1 MMRILLA
8 LGLALALALQA
19 QANTIFSF
27 SRIGDPIRRVDARSR
42 SMGGAGRSLADGLN
56 FSSHNPALLASF
68 RRAAASVQFAA
79 QHRFLGGERAV
90 SDGDVGAFQVVLPMG
105 RGPVLGIG
113 LEPLT
118 DMDFGAVADRGTGDL
133 AYRLEVDATGGI
145 QAISIGIGHRFG
157 RKLFVGGRVN
167 WVAMGTLNE
176 TWVKRFDREGVFFS
190 RDEITRA
197 HRGWS
202 PSVGIIAMP
211 TPRWSLGANVDI
223 GGDIRQRQVQKNR
236 FVDQN
241 HAREVAT
248 ESDVALPRELGAGVT
263 YLSGYRWLASVDVS
277 RGFWAGTGRG
287 RFNTWDVSAGMLWR
301 TGSPDLLVRSRRF
314 ELCAGAHYRSLYFP
328 TASGEQIGEWGA
340 SFGLALPFKNNS
352 GRFRYVVEVG
362 RRGNRATH
370 GASERFIQQV
380 FSVVGFIR

>member
-8 LGLALALALQA
+8 LGLVLALVLPA

-27 SRIGDPIRRVDARSR
+27 AGIGDPIRRVDARSR

-79 QHRFLGGERAV
+79 QHRFLSGERAV

-145 QAISIGIGHRFG
+145 QAISIGLGHRFG

-190 RDEITRA
+190 RDEITRT

-202 PSVGIIAMP
+202 PSVGIITMP

-277 RGFWAGTGRG
+277 RGFWAGTGSG

-328 TASGEQIGEWGA
+328 TTSGEQIGEWGA

>member
-27 SRIGDPIRRVDARSR
+27 SGIGDPIRRVDARSR

-176 TWVKRFDREGVFFS
+176 TWLKRFDREGVFFS
-190 RDEITRA
+190 RDEITRT

-202 PSVGIIAMP
+202 PSVGIVVMP
-211 TPRWSLGANVDI
+211 TSRWSLGANVDI

-277 RGFWAGTGRG
+277 RGFWAGTGSG